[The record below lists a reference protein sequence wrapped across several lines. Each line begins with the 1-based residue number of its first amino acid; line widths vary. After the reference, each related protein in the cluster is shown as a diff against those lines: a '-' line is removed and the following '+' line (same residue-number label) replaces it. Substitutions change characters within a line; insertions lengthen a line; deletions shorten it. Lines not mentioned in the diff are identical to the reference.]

1 MNTMAAGGGQASNM
15 QAGSMNP
22 VAGMTGNMAGGLST
36 GMSGGSMQ
44 GYNQVGPQAPV
55 RGPTPPGGYM
65 QGMPMPQR
73 MQHLQ
78 QQQQQQRMMVMQQQ
92 QQPHPQQQAHSMPQP
107 PPQSTMYSLQRQM
120 SGGQTP
126 QNPSQFGNYQF

>member
-1 MNTMAAGGGQASNM
+1 MGGAGGQTSGM
-15 QAGSMNP
+15 QAGNMNP
-22 VAGMTGNMAGGLST
+22 VPGMTGNMGGGLSSGMT
-36 GMSGGSMQ
+36 GNSMQ
-44 GYNQVGPQAPV
+44 GYNQVGPQGPV

-78 QQQQQQRMMVMQQQ
+78 QQQRMMAMQQQ
-92 QQPHPQQQAHSMPQP
+92 QQQHPQQQPHNIPQP
-107 PPQSTMYSLQRQM
+107 PPQSSMYTLQRQL